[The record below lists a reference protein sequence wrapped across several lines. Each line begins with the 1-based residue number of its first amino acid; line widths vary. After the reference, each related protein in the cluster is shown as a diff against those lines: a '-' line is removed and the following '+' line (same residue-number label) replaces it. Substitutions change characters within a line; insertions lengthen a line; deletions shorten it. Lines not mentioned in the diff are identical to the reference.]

1 MMMVNRIL
9 VKVRVRSGETISE
22 TLVALLISS
31 LALVMLASMINSTV
45 NLVSTSKKKMNEYY
59 EACAELENF
68 SAAQSPAG
76 DDGDGADDGNIDS
89 GLGAGDA
96 SGSGLTV
103 YSGPTQIRISSPDGV
118 SDGVT
123 VNKSAD
129 YKMITAFGENV
140 TTYNPSSSTP

>member
-68 SAAQSPAG
+68 SAAQSPTG
-76 DDGDGADDGNIDS
+76 DDGDDDS
-89 GLGAGDA
+89 GLGAGDV
-96 SGSGLTV
+96 SGSGVTV

-123 VNKSAD
+123 VNEPVD
-129 YKMITAFGENV
+129 YKMITAFGKNV
-140 TTYNPSSSTP
+140 TTYNPSSTTQESAP